1 MALGDARSTGR
12 RRTRGINREQTQIRS
27 GGLDP
32 VSVQAATPKQLLTP
46 NIQVPE
52 SNAIKLAE
60 SLSGMSKKLQAYQ
73 DRNQKRFASE
83 AELASQAIVDREL
96 AAGKSLEEIR
106 AGFANNEYPEL
117 KTQLSYDVFNA
128 VWGQRQAIEYFEDK
142 DGEGYQK
149 VEDWM
154 KRYEAAPYHERQEMD
169 IEPFIATL
177 KDNFRNMVGDNPKLL
192 AGAMTR
198 IGKWSTETRNE
209 LNKKT
214 GLLDEA
220 DKTNT
225 ASKNLLTHLKD
236 SLQYNVMAVGV
247 EGEDGPNM
255 SYQDWAE
262 TVPDQIEVFFQ
273 SYSRNVNWSRANIT
287 KAKFAVIEDLL
298 IDAQTKGGPQEKL
311 LALDI
316 AEKILMAKPNDQL
329 PNMLKNNGLYNTE
342 TGGQTSVRNEAQN
355 KLTQIQKLRNGLQEG
370 INLDAVKQQ
379 FRDAVLSTGT
389 EVPRIL
395 VGQENSDIQGTGKS
409 RSYFINDAIQ
419 NAVNEYKSRFG
430 DDTPQYFTAIS
441 NLAERF
447 NNIPNMPQINELQT
461 QIQEATMGIKEA
473 VKQFKETGAK
483 DQFTTDKMTQIN
495 QAYKF
500 YHALK
505 TAGKTGVMNRY
516 FPDNS
521 DTRRMF
527 ETLDSYQQTGMT
539 SGGQVTKIEP
549 ETVAAAT
556 AALSN
561 PAARLTNEDLAMY
574 RTEIVEDLD
583 GWWSDWLGIGNKD
596 LDEASLSPQQRGFL
610 NRRIEM
616 SYRRLSARQFGSA
629 SELASAIAD
638 DVLRDTTV
646 LFLDPKGLFNSK
658 EVFIQAS
665 KGHPL
670 HHDHP
675 YRDKAQDAVNE
686 LINGLSDDYLKKE
699 FLDRDDIGIA
709 QVPDDPTLFF
719 LQDSSGKAIPH
730 PDNPNANVIFR
741 IDGTGLLQREIRS
754 LLQK

>member
-12 RRTRGINREQTQIRS
+12 RRNRGINRDQTQLRS
-27 GGLDP
+27 GGLAP
-32 VSVQAATPKQLLTP
+32 MSVQAATPKQLLTP

-52 SNAIKLAE
+52 STALKLAE

-83 AELASQAIVDREL
+83 AELTSQAIVDREL

-214 GLLDEA
+214 KLLDEA

-225 ASKNLLTHLKD
+225 AAKNLLTHLKD
-236 SLQYNVMAVGV
+236 SFQYNVLSEGAVD
-247 EGEDGPNM
+247 EGGPI
-255 SYQDWAE
+255 SYQEWAE
-262 TVPDQIEVFFQ
+262 TIPDQIEGFFQ

-287 KAKFAVIEDLL
+287 KAKFAVVEDLL
-298 IDAQTKGGPQEKL
+298 IDAQTKGGAQEKL
-311 LALDI
+311 AALDI

-355 KLTQIQKLRNGLQEG
+355 KLTEIQRLRSGLQKG
-370 INLDAVKQQ
+370 INIDAAKAE
-379 FRDAVLSTGT
+379 FRAAFLEKGV
-389 EVPRIL
+389 EVNRIL
-395 VGQENSDIQGTGKS
+395 VLQETTDYKGTGKS
-409 RSYFINDAIQ
+409 TSYFINDAIQ
-419 NAVNEYKSRFG
+419 FAVDGYKAQFG
-430 DDTPQYFTAIS
+430 EDTPQYFTALS
-441 NLAERF
+441 NLAERY
-447 NNIPNMPQINELQT
+447 NNIPNMPMINELQT

-473 VKQFKETGAK
+473 VKQFKETGSK

-505 TAGKTGVMNRY
+505 TSGKTGVMNRY

-556 AALSN
+556 AALAN
-561 PAARLTNEDLAMY
+561 PSARLTNEDLAMY
-574 RTEIVEDLD
+574 RAEVVDNLD
-583 GWWSDWLGIGNKD
+583 GWWPSYLGGLKD
-596 LDEASLSPQQRGFL
+596 LNESNLTPQQRGFL
-610 NRRIEM
+610 NRQIEM
-616 SYRRLSARQFGSA
+616 SYNRLSARQFGTA

-638 DVLRDTTV
+638 DVLRSTTV
-646 LFLDPKGLFNSK
+646 LFLDMDDYFDSK
-658 EVFIQAS
+658 EVFIRAA

-675 YRDKAQDAVNE
+675 YRDEAEKAVEE
-686 LINGLSDDYLKKE
+686 LINGLSDDFLEKE
-699 FLDRDDIGIA
+699 GLDRADIGIA

-719 LQDSSGKAIPH
+719 LQDAGGKPIVH
-730 PDNPNANVIFR
+730 PDNDQRRIIFR
-741 IDGTGLLQREIRS
+741 IGPQGLLDREIKS
-754 LLQK
+754 LLRK